1 MLRFRHLSVSRQLA
15 LLVVG
20 FGVVLV
26 ATVTLGLIKL
36 EAAMLEDRK
45 DALERLVDVAVGM
58 VDSWR
63 AEAAAGRLTSE
74 QAQAAAIAQLRGLRF
89 GAEHDFFF
97 INRYDG
103 FNLLS
108 PTNPGFEG
116 KPHLDAVDAAG
127 VPFIKLQIAAAR
139 GGRGGFTDFQFP
151 RAQGLPALHKIGFCR
166 GADDWQWAICTGA
179 YVDDVA
185 AVWRGEAIRIGV
197 ISAIAAAL
205 LVLGS
210 ILVSGG
216 ISGALR
222 RLVGALDRLAAG
234 ERAVAMPDIDRRNE
248 IGALARAI
256 AEFGTAR
263 DAAERLDQEK
273 REAAA
278 LQARRH
284 ETTGAMARDFGASMD
299 KVARAL
305 IAGAADLRGRAERLD
320 GEAKIMLSRVDA
332 VRGASGVA
340 KDTAVTIAG
349 STEQMTASIGEI
361 GRSMAEASR
370 FARDAVAETEGA
382 QATMADLS
390 AAVGKIGE
398 IAGLVNSIAGQTNLL
413 ALNATIEAARAGEAG
428 KGFAVVASEVK
439 GLASQTTRA
448 TEEISA
454 QITAIQDQTARFVA
468 IMARITQTIGTI
480 GRVTVSVAGQIEQQT
495 AGAAEISRAVSS
507 ASNSAPDID
516 AGILDV
522 AKEAEAAER
531 DAAVVLAAAEDLAT
545 HSGELEHGVARF
557 LQALAAA

>member
-263 DAAERLDQEK
+263 DAA
-273 REAAA
+273 A

-448 TEEISA
+448 TEEISG

-507 ASNSAPDID
+507 ASNSAADID

-557 LQALAAA
+557 LEALAAA